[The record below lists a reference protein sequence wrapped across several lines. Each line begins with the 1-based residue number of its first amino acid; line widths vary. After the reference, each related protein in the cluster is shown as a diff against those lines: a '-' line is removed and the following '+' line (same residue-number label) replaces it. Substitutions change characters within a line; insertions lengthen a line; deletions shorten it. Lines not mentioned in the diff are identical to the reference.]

1 MAKTS
6 KKAPPRKPVK
16 ARGALP
22 APRVAPRRRPRVVWY
37 RRRWVQ
43 VLAALVLIGMIAG
56 TASVALAARKRSEDR
71 KEQLEEINKF
81 DKAVQLLQSP
91 LQSTV
96 QAMGEAPQSFQIG
109 FITAADFQAQTDTW
123 VTEFRKL
130 DEGLRKRKIPAGMR
144 GLEEAR
150 ASLVQGTVLYIDAA
164 KQFKVAA
171 LIPDQ
176 AGRDLALQ
184 NGNALINHATS
195 VYGMG
200 QRTLAK
206 EKQRLGEK
214 LPEGQQN
221 PLTGP
226 IPLPEENP
234 PPPPPPELPPPPEG
248 ARPIPED
255 LPAP

>member
-22 APRVAPRRRPRVVWY
+22 TPRVAPRRRPRVVWY
-37 RRRWVQ
+37 RRRWTQ
-43 VLAALVLIGMIAG
+43 VLAALVLVGMIAG
-56 TASVALAARKRSEDR
+56 TASVALAARKRGEER
-71 KEQLEEINKF
+71 KDQLEEINKF
-81 DKAVQLLQSP
+81 DRAAQLLQSP
-91 LQSTV
+91 LQPVV
-96 QAMGEAPQSFQIG
+96 QSMNEAPQSFQIG
-109 FITAADFQAQTDTW
+109 LMTAEDFQAQTDTW
-123 VTEFRKL
+123 IAEFRKL
-130 DEGLRKRKIPAGMR
+130 DQGLRKRKIPAGMR

-150 ASLVQGTVLYIDAA
+150 ASMVQGTVIYIDAA

-176 AGRDLALQ
+176 TGRDLALQ
-184 NGNALINHATS
+184 NGNALISHATA

-206 EKQRLGEK
+206 EKQRLGAK
-214 LPEGQQN
+214 LPEGQEN

-234 PPPPPPELPPPPEG
+234 PPPPPPEFPAPPEG
-248 ARPIPED
+248 AQPIPEE